1 MVDSTRMIVL
11 GSAQLTDGF
20 KLIGL
25 ETYPDAT
32 PETLEKLLAH
42 LVATDA
48 TALIFLEHALAR
60 ASGAWLERVR
70 NEGGR
75 IIITEIPPLHAPGS
89 YQPAVDDLVRSALG
103 PSALEESR

>member
-1 MVDSTRMIVL
+1 MIVL

-20 KLIGL
+20 RLIGL

-32 PETLEKLLAH
+32 PETLEKLLKH

-48 TALIFLEHALAR
+48 TALILLEHALAR
-60 ASGAWLERVR
+60 ESGAWLQRVR

-89 YQPAVDDLVRSALG
+89 YQPAVDDLVKSALG
-103 PSALEESR
+103 PSALEESPS

>member
-1 MVDSTRMIVL
+1 MIVL

-20 KLIGL
+20 RLIGL

-32 PETLEKLLAH
+32 PATVEKLLQH

-48 TALIFLEHALAR
+48 TALILLEHALAR
-60 ASGAWLERVR
+60 ERGEWLQRVR
-70 NEGGR
+70 HEGGR

-103 PSALEESR
+103 PSALEESPS

>member
-1 MVDSTRMIVL
+1 MIVL

-20 KLIGL
+20 RLIGL

-32 PETLEKLLAH
+32 PESVEKLLQH

-48 TALIFLEHALAR
+48 TALILLEHALAR
-60 ASGAWLERVR
+60 ESGTWLQRVR

-75 IIITEIPPLHAPGS
+75 IIITEIPPLDAPGS
-89 YQPAVDDLVRSALG
+89 YQPAVDDLVKSALG
-103 PSALEESR
+103 PSALEESPS

>member
-1 MVDSTRMIVL
+1 MIVL
-11 GSAQLTDGF
+11 GSAQLADGF
-20 KLIGL
+20 RLIGL

-32 PETLEKLLAH
+32 PDTVEKLLQH

-60 ASGAWLERVR
+60 GAGAWLQRVR
-70 NEGGR
+70 NEAGR

-89 YQPAVDDLVRSALG
+89 YQPAVDDLVKSALG
-103 PSALEESR
+103 PSALEESK